1 MTGSVE
7 FREFETRAAASKAA
21 AELLAGLVRKTLDS
35 APGAEAT
42 LVVSGGTTP
51 GQCFDHL
58 SHEALDWSRVTGV
71 PSDER
76 WVAATDPASNEG
88 LIREKLLKDR
98 AGAGKVLPFFR
109 PGLSAPEAPAV
120 IGKDLALLNPVFS
133 AVLLGMGEDG
143 HFASLFPDF
152 EGLHKTLDPGAEAVC
167 TLVKTA
173 GSPYLRISLTLAALL
188 DSAHIVLLIFGD
200 AKRRVFETA
209 TRGGS
214 VFPVEA
220 LLRETRVPLTVIWAP

>member
-7 FREFETRAAASKAA
+7 FREYETRAAASKAA
-21 AELLAGLVRKTLDS
+21 ADLLAGLVRKALDFAPES
-35 APGAEAT
+35 AAT

-51 GQCFDHL
+51 GPCFELL
-58 SHEALDWSRVTGV
+58 SHVALDWSRVTV
-71 PSDER
+71 IPSDER

-88 LIREKLLKDR
+88 LIREMLLRNR
-98 AGAGKVLPFFR
+98 AGAGKVLSFFR
-109 PGLSAPEAPAV
+109 PGLDAPEAPAA
-120 IGKDLALLNPVFS
+120 IAQDLALLNPVFS

-152 EGLHKTLDPGAEAVC
+152 EGLHEALDPGSNAVC
-167 TLVKTA
+167 TLVKTV

-188 DSAHIVLLIFGD
+188 DSVHIVLLIFGD

-209 TRGGS
+209 MRGGS

-220 LLRETRVPLTVIWAP
+220 LLRETRVPLTVVWAP